1 VKKEVVENYY
11 DQYIKNLPTNS
22 IKSTNKALIIGGGP
36 AGLAAGV
43 FLRRNGL
50 EAKLIEKSDKL
61 FGYANEL
68 VSKETIEKDIRL
80 LEKVGLYYELNKNLY
95 IDIKKLKE
103 EYKYIIIATGSKS
116 DYEEL
121 KNQGISIDKKINLL
135 DTKES
140 NLENVYFAG
149 DITKGKKSI
158 VNAIGDAKIIAKD
171 ILKKEG
177 LEDDFIEVSYEKSLN
192 QIIARR
198 GYLELPI
205 EKDQERCL
213 SCDRV
218 CEICT

>member
-1 VKKEVVENYY
+1 APAILSETCYEFCKKSCTRVDYEAGINIRDVKKEVVENYY

-80 LEKVGLYYELNKNLY
+80 LEKVGLYYELNKDLD

-103 EYKYIIIATGSKS
+103 EYKYII
-116 DYEEL
+116 
-121 KNQGISIDKKINLL
+121 
-135 DTKES
+135 
-140 NLENVYFAG
+140 
-149 DITKGKKSI
+149 
-158 VNAIGDAKIIAKD
+158 
-171 ILKKEG
+171 
-177 LEDDFIEVSYEKSLN
+177 
-192 QIIARR
+192 
-198 GYLELPI
+198 
-205 EKDQERCL
+205 
-213 SCDRV
+213 
-218 CEICT
+218 